1 MNISTKIKRL
11 QSVDLHQIVNDAAMK
26 TEKQIIT
33 LNQDQMYKEGV
44 LDVERPG
51 KKEKYAA
58 STIRQKKRKA
68 KYKKTEFIT
77 LRWFGDFYD
86 AMKIIFFKDR
96 FVLTSDDLKWA
107 NWLEPQD
114 RFSHALGLTD
124 KSRSFLKTILKP
136 EIINRLKRVI

>member
-1 MNISTKIKRL
+1 MKISTKIKRL
-11 QSVDLHQIVNDAAMK
+11 QAVDLHQIVNDAAK
-26 TEKQIIT
+26 KAEDQIIM
-33 LNQDQMYKEGV
+33 LNQDQMYNEGV
-44 LDVERPG
+44 LDVEKPNR
-51 KKEKYAA
+51 KEKYAA

-114 RFSHALGLTD
+114 RFGHALGLTN

-136 EIINRLKRVI
+136 EIITRLKKAI

>member
-1 MNISTKIKRL
+1 MKISSKIKRL
-11 QSVDLHQIVNDAAMK
+11 QAVDLHQIVNDAAMK
-26 TEKQIIT
+26 TEQQIIT
-33 LNQDQMYKEGV
+33 LNQDQMYKDGV
-44 LDVERPG
+44 LDVERPNR
-51 KKEKYAA
+51 KERYAA

-68 KYKKTEFIT
+68 TYKKTEFIT

-114 RFSHALGLTD
+114 RFGHALGLTN

-136 EIINRLKRVI
+136 EIITRLKKAI